1 MWDKTDADASRLN
14 ARRQQIRMIGNQNGL
29 ERVRTGEGWQNGMDH
44 SRYDKRGYPIVDVQQ
59 GYGEWV
65 GNYEQTV
72 LDEMDV
78 RLFERVESVAW
89 EKVETALDFA
99 CGTGRIGVWLKGK
112 TGATIDGVDLTLQM
126 LALAREKQVY
136 RTPVYRTLKV
146 ADVGATGLAEA
157 SYDLCVQSLAD
168 EHMASLTPLYT
179 EAARVTK
186 VGGHFA
192 LVGFHPQFLMAGVPT
207 HYNRAPGEAITI
219 RSYVHLLSDHVREG
233 LAAGWVLREM
243 HEGLVDEAWLAKKPK
258 WEKYAGIPVS
268 FVMVWGR

>member
-1 MWDKTDADASRLN
+1 
-14 ARRQQIRMIGNQNGL
+14 
-29 ERVRTGEGWQNGMDH
+29 MDH

-65 GNYEQTV
+65 KHYEQTV

-78 RLFERVESVAW
+78 RLFERLETVEW
-89 EKVETALDFA
+89 EKIGAVLDFA

-112 TGATIDGVDLTLQM
+112 TSAAIDGVDLTAEM
-126 LALAREKQVY
+126 LDVARGKHVY
-136 RTPVYRTLKV
+136 RSLKV
-146 ADVGATGLAEA
+146 ADVAATGLPDA

-168 EHMASLTPLYT
+168 EHMATLTPLYRET
-179 EAARVTK
+179 ARVTK
-186 VGGHFA
+186 TGGIFA

-207 HYNRAPGEAITI
+207 HYDRAPGEAITI
-219 RSYVHLLSDHVREG
+219 RSYVHLLSDHVKAG
-233 LAAGWVLREM
+233 MAAGWVLREM

-268 FVMVWGR
+268 FGMVWQKNR